1 MVELPDATATA
12 NAGSRLLSLDRLC
25 SGYGAVEVLHDVS
38 IFVDEREI
46 VALIGPNT
54 AGKSTLLRAISRIGE
69 GWHRGEVH
77 FRGANLMGTADHE
90 VASGGIA
97 HVLEG
102 RHIFPRMTVAE
113 NLRMGAW
120 SRRSEPEDERARS
133 LEQIV
138 ELFPKLGERFRQAA
152 GTLSG
157 GEQQMVAIGRALMMR
172 PRLLLLDEPS
182 HGLAPKVVDELHDA
196 LAAINRQGVA
206 ILLVEQN
213 AQLALELSSRAYV
226 LSAGQIVLADSSGAL
241 LRNDEVRSAYLGI

>member
-1 MVELPDATATA
+1 MVE
-12 NAGSRLLSLDRLC
+12 RRDREPARTDWLALRALHA
-25 SGYGAVEVLHDVS
+25 GYGPVEVLHGVS
-38 IFVDEREI
+38 LSVAEGEI

-69 GWHRGEVH
+69 AWYRGGVH
-77 FRGANLMGTADHE
+77 FDGADLLQQADHQ
-90 VASGGIA
+90 VAAHGVA

-102 RHIFPRMTVAE
+102 RHIFARMTVAE
-113 NLRMGAW
+113 NLRLGAW
-120 SRRSEPEDERARS
+120 TRRAEPEAERNRS
-133 LEQIV
+133 LERV
-138 ELFPKLGERFRQAA
+138 LTRFPRLGERMDQLA

-196 LAAINRQGVA
+196 LRSIHREGVS

-213 AQLALELSSRAYV
+213 AQLALSLSSRAYV
-226 LSAGQIVLADSSGAL
+226 LSAGEIVLADDSAAL
-241 LRNDEVRSAYLGI
+241 LRNDDVRSAYLGI